1 MVDGALRRGMPVL
14 GICRGAQVINVALGG
29 TLHQHLPDVL
39 GHTHHQQGNAVFA
52 TSAVRT
58 VPGTRLAALIGESSD
73 AQCYHHQAIDRLGE
87 GLIVSAQD
95 SDGVIEAVEIPGEN
109 FVLAVQWHP
118 EERLDDLRLFAA
130 VVEAAAAYAT
140 GESERVTSSDVDQPR
155 HRGAAAHRRAD
166 RRGGRRRR
174 GGTRQGGTTGLGTTG
189 PGRTGGGVA
198 SLRRDGRRARRR
210 AGRSWRSPTPGTR
223 SATRSGRPATSATCC
238 SSTRPPRNGCPAS
251 RFRWPGGLDVTFNEP
266 LGVVGVITPWNFPM
280 TIASWGFAPALAAG
294 NAVLV
299 KPAEWTPLTTIRL
312 GELAVEAGLPADL
325 FQVLPGKGS
334 VVGERFVTHPDVRK
348 IVFTGSTE
356 VGTRVM
362 AGAAAQVKRV
372 TLELGGKSANIV
384 FDDCDLE
391 KAAATAP
398 YGVFDNAGQDCCAR
412 SRILVQRN
420 VYDRFMELL
429 EPAVKGVVVGDPRSK
444 DTEMGPLVS
453 KPHWNTVASYV
464 PDDAPVAFRGDAPSG
479 PGYWFPPTVLT
490 PQRTDRTVTEEIFGP
505 VVTVLPFDDE
515 ADAIALANDTP
526 YGLSGSIWTDN
537 LSRALRVSRA
547 VESGNLSVNSHSS
560 VRYNTP
566 FGGFKQSGLG
576 RELGPDAP
584 LSFTETKN
592 VFLRDRRSLMD
603 LTQRLAGKVAVITGG
618 AGGIGLATGRRMRAE
633 GATIVVG
640 DIDPTAG
647 KAAADELDGL
657 FVPVDVSD
665 EAAVDNLFDTA
676 ADTYGSVDI
685 AFNNAGISPPD
696 DDVIETTELPAW
708 QKVQDINL
716 KSVYLSCRAAL
727 RHMVPASKGSIIN
740 TASFVAV
747 MGSATSQISYTASK
761 GGVLAMS
768 RELGIQYARS
778 GIRVNALCPGPVNTP
793 LLQELFA
800 KDPERA
806 ARRLVHVPMG
816 RFAEPEELAAAVA
829 FLASDDASF
838 ITGSTFLV
846 DGGISGHYV
855 TPL

>member
-1 MVDGALRRGMPVL
+1 M
-14 GICRGAQVINVALGG
+14 
-29 TLHQHLPDVL
+29 
-39 GHTHHQQGNAVFA
+39 
-52 TSAVRT
+52 
-58 VPGTRLAALIGESSD
+58 
-73 AQCYHHQAIDRLGE
+73 
-87 GLIVSAQD
+87 
-95 SDGVIEAVEIPGEN
+95 
-109 FVLAVQWHP
+109 
-118 EERLDDLRLFAA
+118 
-130 VVEAAAAYAT
+130 
-140 GESERVTSSDVDQPR
+140 
-155 HRGAAAHRRAD
+155 
-166 RRGGRRRR
+166 
-174 GGTRQGGTTGLGTTG
+174 
-189 PGRTGGGVA
+189 
-198 SLRRDGRRARRR
+198 
-210 AGRSWRSPTPGTR
+210 
-223 SATRSGRPATSATCC
+223 
-238 SSTRPPRNGCPAS
+238 
-251 RFRWPGGLDVTFNEP
+251 
-266 LGVVGVITPWNFPM
+266 
-280 TIASWGFAPALAAG
+280 
-294 NAVLV
+294 
-299 KPAEWTPLTTIRL
+299 
-312 GELAVEAGLPADL
+312 
-325 FQVLPGKGS
+325 
-334 VVGERFVTHPDVRK
+334 VGERFVTHPDVRK

-356 VGTRVM
+356 VGTKVM

-391 KAAATAP
+391 RAAATAP

-420 VYDRFMELL
+420 IYDRFMELL
-429 EPAVKGVVVGDPRSK
+429 EPAVKSVVVGDPRSP

-453 KPHWNTVASYV
+453 RTHWNTVASYV

-479 PGYWFPPTVLT
+479 PGFWFAPTVLT
-490 PQRTDRTVTEEIFGP
+490 PTRTDRTVTEEIFGP
-505 VVTVLPFDDE
+505 VVTVL
-515 ADAIALANDTP
+515 
-526 YGLSGSIWTDN
+526 
-537 LSRALRVSRA
+537 RVR
-547 VESGNLSVNSHSS
+547 
-560 VRYNTP
+560 RR
-566 FGGFKQSGLG
+566 G
-576 RELGPDAP
+576 R
-584 LSFTETKN
+584 
-592 VFLRDRRSLMD
+592 RDRAGQRHPVRPVRVDLDRQPVAGAAGVAGGGIRQPVGQLALVGALQHAVRRFQAVRTGPRTRTRRATVLHRNQERFHCDWRRMSPVD

-618 AGGIGLATGRRMRAE
+618 AGGIGLAAGRRMHAE

-647 KAAADELDGL
+647 KAAADELDGT

-665 EAAVDNLFDTA
+665 EAAVDNLFDSA

-696 DDVIETTELPAW
+696 DDLIENTELPAW
-708 QKVQDINL
+708 QKVQDVNL

-727 RHMVPASKGSIIN
+727 RHMVPAKKGSIIN

-768 RELGIQYARS
+768 RELGVQFARS

-806 ARRLVHVPMG
+806 ARRLVHVPLG

-838 ITGSTFLV
+838 ITASTFLV
-846 DGGISGHYV
+846 DGGISSAYV